1 MDWGT
6 RVSVGGGW
14 KRPQAA
20 PSPGGESGAAQHP
33 RAAARPRH
41 GGEGEGAEPE
51 HQLHACSRLTA
62 RPRLQQPE
70 PELQWVATTKLRGE
84 GKMGRAQTPHPGRLG
99 LATPLLRS
107 IANTARAGLAAVRDA
122 PLDGGPARSPWARGR
137 SGHAPSHREP
147 VAFHLRPYRAASLPP
162 NPRRFGS
169 RGQALALSLMGLAQV
184 GSSTTS
190 HRQPPSKRLSRDV
203 ERPR

>member
-1 MDWGT
+1 MLGGAGGGAGPLPPSSLSGGGGAEAAMDWGT

-41 GGEGEGAEPE
+41 GEGEGAEPE

-107 IANTARAGLAAVRDA
+107 VANTARAGLAAVRGA
-122 PLDGGPARSPWARGR
+122 PLDGARRAPRGPGGGPDTPPPTVSQSPSTYVPTAQPHCPQMLAD
-137 SGHAPSHREP
+137 SVP
-147 VAFHLRPYRAASLPP
+147 VD
-162 NPRRFGS
+162 RRW
-169 RGQALALSLMGLAQV
+169 L
-184 GSSTTS
+184 
-190 HRQPPSKRLSRDV
+190 
-203 ERPR
+203 

>member
-1 MDWGT
+1 MLDFLRFFSGLFICRPALPCFLPVLGGAGGGAGPLPPSSLSGGGGAEAAMDWGT

-107 IANTARAGLAAVRDA
+107 VANTARAGLAAVRGA
-122 PLDGGPARSPWARGR
+122 PLDRGPGAL
-137 SGHAPSHREP
+137 P
-147 VAFHLRPYRAASLPP
+147 VGPGAVRTRPLPP
-162 NPRRFGS
+162 
-169 RGQALALSLMGLAQV
+169 
-184 GSSTTS
+184 
-190 HRQPPSKRLSRDV
+190 
-203 ERPR
+203 